1 VRLRFLSSLI
11 MHSGR
16 WAAVACACLFPLI
29 VIAAEENVA
38 ADGFSGWRAFAL
50 GVGLIVPVIAIIAG
64 AFLYMHNLRKNFV
77 EVCKSGNR
85 LDILAGSPMGLPA
98 GSIGA
103 MIGFVATSLALYF
116 VVIVVVQLSLS
127 DFPGMLATAIT
138 GGAKPEMI
146 TKHLAGIGSVL
157 FLVFIAAGALFYMSR
172 LQKRFFEGC
181 IKDKQLDQFFASPA
195 GLPGGTVRAI
205 LALIIVV
212 VSLFLIALQ
221 FFDLG
226 GQGSGMPEALTTLL
240 GAVVAFYFATR
251 ASQTG
256 DSATQTQLQ
265 TFKAQRDEALTSEAT
280 TQADTKLGK
289 IRKGLSVV
297 QAASAF
303 LPENI
308 KKKYG
313 SLLGRVET
321 GLKTVDDLI
330 GGKNPAGANEIA
342 DGVLTDFARNNPVV
356 GVLSKITRSAGPILS
371 TLGISAAP
379 VTLALSLVGI
389 GVRLG
394 GEKYQRWKQRIL
406 HAPLTPEAV
415 PLTAID
421 ATVGDSLL
429 RNSPILTAAFKPE
442 LDVQNRKF
450 VKQAANELL
459 VLDMETLWSR
469 YRRNE
474 AGEDRFESRQHFE
487 DGVEEYRRIK
497 ADFDL
502 RPEVPADLVA
512 PFGGYDN
519 LLKVVDAINNEPEA
533 QANLDELMMV
543 ADGLVKEGQPV
554 MKILEN
560 ASKEVGQ

>member
-1 VRLRFLSSLI
+1 MRLRSLSCLAMRSCT
-11 MHSGR
+11 
-16 WAAVACACLFPLI
+16 WAALTCVCFFPLI
-29 VIAAEENVA
+29 VIAAEEAVGA
-38 ADGFSGWRAFAL
+38 GGFSGWRAVVI
-50 GVGLIVPVIAIIAG
+50 GVALIVPVIVVIGG
-64 AFLYMHNLRKNFV
+64 AFIYMHKLRSDFT
-77 EVCKSGNR
+77 EACKDRDSLG
-85 LDILAGSPMGLPA
+85 ILAGSPMGLPA

-103 MIGFVATSLALYF
+103 MIGFVVASLAVYF
-116 VVIVVVQLSLS
+116 VVILVVRLALS
-127 DFPGMLATAIT
+127 DFPGTLAAAT
-138 GGAKPEMI
+138 PEMI
-146 TKHLAGIGSVL
+146 TKNLAGVGAVL
-157 FLVFIAAGALFYMSR
+157 FLIIIAAAALLYMSR

-181 IKDKQLDQFFASPA
+181 LQDKQLSQFFASPA

-226 GQGSGMPEALTTLL
+226 GSESGMPEALTTLL

-256 DSATQTQLQ
+256 DSAAQTQLQ
-265 TFKAQRDEALTSEAT
+265 TFKAQRDEALTNEAT
-280 TQADTKLGK
+280 VQADTKLGK
-289 IRKGLSVV
+289 IRKGLDVV
-297 QAASAF
+297 KAASVF
-303 LPENI
+303 LPEDM

-330 GGKNPAGANEIA
+330 GGKNATGANEIA
-342 DGVLTDFARNNPVV
+342 DGVLSDFAKNNPVV

-379 VTLALSLVGI
+379 VTLALSVVGI

-394 GEKYQRWKQRIL
+394 GAKYQRWKQRVL

-450 VKQAANELL
+450 IKQAANELL
-459 VLDMETLWSR
+459 ALDMETLWSR

-474 AGEDRFESRQHFE
+474 AGEDRFESRQQFE
-487 DGVEEYRRIK
+487 DGVEEYRRVK

-519 LLKVVDAINNEPEA
+519 LLKAVDAINKEPEA
-533 QANLDELMMV
+533 QANFDELMMV
-543 ADGLVKEGQPV
+543 ADGLIKEGQPV
-554 MKILEN
+554 IKILEN
-560 ASKEVGQ
+560 ASKEVEQ